1 MKALVFRSSGSWYTV
16 KGENGH
22 FLECRLR
29 GKLRLNNNQLTNP
42 VVVGDW
48 VKIEKE
54 DNLNE
59 TVISE
64 ILPRENYII
73 RQSPRQKYHDHIIA
87 SNINLAILMVTIS
100 KPRTSFGFIDRF
112 LTAAACYHIPTII
125 VINKIDQHNEKD
137 IEKQKEL
144 EIIYGSLNYKIFP
157 ISVSFNKGI
166 EFLMQEIEGKTVLVS
181 GHSGVGKS
189 SFLNLISPGL
199 KIDTKNISKKHEKG
213 KHTTTF
219 ATMYE
224 INKHTNIID
233 TPGIKEFALTHL
245 QAEELGGYFP
255 EIYNLMPNCQYN
267 NCTHLNEPNCAVI
280 DAYKKGE
287 IFQER
292 YFNYLNILN
301 EIKSIN
307 EYKRKIN

>member
-29 GKLRLNNNQLTNP
+29 GKLRLNNKQLTNP

-48 VKIEKE
+48 VLLEKE
-54 DNLNE
+54 ENANE

-64 ILPRENYII
+64 ILPRDNYII

-87 SNINLAILMVTIS
+87 SNIDLAILMVTIS

-112 LTAAACYHIPTII
+112 LTAAACYHIPVFI
-125 VINKIDQHNEKD
+125 VVNKIDQHEKKD
-137 IEKQKEL
+137 YDKQKEL
-144 EIIYGSLNYKIFP
+144 ETVYGSLGYPIFL
-157 ISVSFNKGI
+157 ISVMQHIGI
-166 EFLMQEIEGKTVLVS
+166 DILMKEIEGKTALVS

-189 SFLNLISPGL
+189 SFLNLIAPNL
-199 KIDTKNISKKHEKG
+199 KIETNIISKKHKKG
-213 KHTTTF
+213 THTTTF

-224 INKHTNIID
+224 LGNHTNIID
-233 TPGIKEFALTHL
+233 TPGIKEFALTQL
-245 QAEELGGYFP
+245 EAEELGGYFP
-255 EIYNLMPNCQYN
+255 EIFKQMPYCQYN

-280 DAYKKGE
+280 EAYKRGE
-287 IFQER
+287 IFQDR
-292 YFNYLNILN
+292 YLSYLNILQ
-301 EIKSIN
+301 EVKSIN
-307 EYKRKIN
+307 GYKRKLN

>member
-1 MKALVFRSSGSWYTV
+1 MKALVYRSSGSWYTV

-48 VKIEKE
+48 VNIEKE

-137 IEKQKEL
+137 IARLKEL
-144 EIIYGSLNYKIFP
+144 EMVYGSLNYKIFP
-157 ISVSFNKGI
+157 ISVSLNVGI
-166 EFLMQEIEGKTVLVS
+166 DILMQEIEGKTVLVS

-189 SFLNLISPGL
+189 SFLNLISPSL
-199 KIDTKNISKKHEKG
+199 KIDTKIISKKHEKG
-213 KHTTTF
+213 THTTTF

-224 INKHTNIID
+224 LSNNTNIID
-233 TPGIKEFALTHL
+233 TPGIKEFALTQL

-255 EIYNLMPNCQYN
+255 EIYNRMPNCQYN
-267 NCTHLNEPNCAVI
+267 NCTHLNEPNCAVL

-287 IFQER
+287 IFHER
-292 YFNYLNILN
+292 YFSYLNILD

-307 EYKRKIN
+307 QYKRKIN

>member
-1 MKALVFRSSGSWYTV
+1 MKALVYRSSGSWYTV

-48 VKIEKE
+48 VTIEKE

-137 IEKQKEL
+137 IARLKEL
-144 EIIYGSLNYKIFP
+144 EIVYGSLNYKIFP
-157 ISVSFNKGI
+157 ISVSLNVGI
-166 EFLMQEIEGKTVLVS
+166 DILMQEIEGKTVLVS

-189 SFLNLISPGL
+189 SFLNLISPSL
-199 KIDTKNISKKHEKG
+199 KIDTKIISKSMLTLNE
-213 KHTTTF
+213 
-219 ATMYE
+219 A
-224 INKHTNIID
+224 IID
-233 TPGIKEFALTHL
+233 
-245 QAEELGGYFP
+245 
-255 EIYNLMPNCQYN
+255 
-267 NCTHLNEPNCAVI
+267 V
-280 DAYKKGE
+280 KKG
-287 IFQER
+287 
-292 YFNYLNILN
+292 
-301 EIKSIN
+301 
-307 EYKRKIN
+307 